1 MLFSDPTLYPYHHT
15 NLMKYAYLKD
25 SSLNFIL
32 DNLYILLP
40 EFYLFFFINILLL
53 YGVIYNTSPY
63 HNYPNLIKNIGWL
76 SIQTL
81 IITIFLIYNRITLII
96 EYPLIQYFFH
106 ESINIS
112 LYTAFFKIFVLILSI
127 LCIFISFNYLKNEK
141 INTFEYQILLLIVIF
156 GSLCL
161 ISSNDFL
168 ILYLAIEII
177 SLSLYILASYNTNSS
192 LSAEA
197 SLKYVILGSF
207 SSGLFLFGSSLF
219 YGFTGTINFNKLYL
233 LLLDTSNIY
242 YAVILGLLF
251 FFISFL
257 FKLGAAPFH
266 MWVADVYEG
275 VPISVTIFLTT
286 VPKIAIFSIFT
297 RLMYTCFY
305 SLIDY
310 WQPLLTLTAIISIVF
325 ITFVLVSQKK
335 IKRFLAYSSIV
346 HMGYL
351 LLGISLG
358 TLEGVY
364 SSFLYLIIY
373 MVNTINIWTILIS
386 LNYVEKQY
394 KIKYISDLNFLYKI
408 NPLLTIVCALSLL
421 SMAGIPPLA
430 GFFAKFYIFLATLQ
444 NASYLLAF
452 VGLLT
457 SVISSFY
464 YIRIIKVMYFEAKKQ
479 HFYYQKI
486 NYNNAIILSFTTLF
500 IIFFIFILSV
510 VLKLVILITLS
521 IFNYPMYPDLTVF
534 ETYFLSKRINLY
546 ECSDYNYF
554 LYRLTEEL
562 TLISAEYF
570 INCPEIVAS
579 LDAWDNWPQDVKDFL
594 YADGTIKTSINR
606 FR

>member
-40 EFYLFFFINILLL
+40 ELYLFFFINILLL

-96 EYPLIQYFFH
+96 KYPLIQYFFN

-233 LLLDTSNIY
+233 LLLDTSDIY

-305 SLIDY
+305 SLIYY

-408 NPLLTIVCALSLL
+408 NPLLAIVCALSLL

-452 VGLLT
+452 IGLLT
-457 SVISSFY
+457 SVVSSFY

-500 IIFFIFILSV
+500 IIFFIFILSI
-510 VLKLVILITLS
+510 VLKLAILISLS
-521 IFNYPMYPDLTVF
+521 IFSHTIYIDLTVF
-534 ETYFLSKRINLY
+534 ESYFLSKRINLY
-546 ECSDYNYF
+546 GCSDYNYF